1 MSAGTASEPTD
12 LVCAN
17 CGRQYLILLGTDPGH
32 CGCADRPTMGL
43 TPDEESLEAAHAER
57 ESGVWGPGRER
68 QAVLALLEGMV
79 EYAKAEAFPT
89 SALDHAITVI
99 RDGNHKVGV
108 LNQEAQA

>member
-32 CGCADRPTMGL
+32 CG
-43 TPDEESLEAAHAER
+43 HAER